1 MHCRALGRR
10 GWIVLMWVV
19 IGGLIAVPTTPA
31 VGLTLCPT
39 GGPGPGD
46 PHPGPAV
53 PFIGGTVSDGNGQP
67 IDGANIHL
75 TRCVLGVPT
84 TADVQATASD
94 GSFAFV
100 NLMPGATY
108 VVHAP
113 LDGVLAGLVPS
124 SDTLNPSWAIQGSHG
139 DDHVDMVFE

>member
-31 VGLTLCPT
+31 TGLTLCPT

>member
-1 MHCRALGRR
+1 
-10 GWIVLMWVV
+10 MWVV